1 MGSVNHA
8 ESSGASPARGS
19 PSATAALIA
28 TVDRGIGSVCRVL
41 LYLTMAIVFA
51 ILSINVGL
59 RYVAGTSLSWASE
72 LPELLFPW
80 MIVAGV
86 VLAAQHGSHIAVVIV
101 TQRLSESL
109 RRWVLSGGAL
119 IIIGL
124 YGYMA
129 TIAWPLLE
137 IAHDERT
144 PVLQVP
150 GSLTVSALMVGF
162 SMLAVVTLIRLP
174 GLWNPGN
181 TAHLEKAGEHS

>member
-1 MGSVNHA
+1 MSSVNHA

-19 PSATAALIA
+19 PSATAALMA

-101 TQRLSESL
+101 TKDHNRGLVFKAPVNANIVMQGLVWWLGNGHALFVKIRVNNTITRNPEAQNSPIIEHAA
-109 RRWVLSGGAL
+109 RR
-119 IIIGL
+119 
-124 YGYMA
+124 
-129 TIAWPLLE
+129 
-137 IAHDERT
+137 
-144 PVLQVP
+144 
-150 GSLTVSALMVGF
+150 
-162 SMLAVVTLIRLP
+162 
-174 GLWNPGN
+174 
-181 TAHLEKAGEHS
+181 

>member
-1 MGSVNHA
+1 MNSVPQTEPSRA
-8 ESSGASPARGS
+8 DTTRDK
-19 PSATAALIA
+19 PSALM
-28 TVDRGIGSVCRVL
+28 IGSLLLDRIIGAVCRGV
-41 LYLTMAIVFA
+41 LYLTMSIVFL

-86 VLAAQHGSHIAVVIV
+86 ILAAQHGSHIAVVIV
-101 TQRLSESL
+101 TQKLPENL
-109 RRWVLSGGAL
+109 RRWVLSTGSL
-119 IIIGL
+119 IVIGL

-129 TIAWPLLE
+129 CIAWPLME

-150 GSLTVSALMVGF
+150 GSVSVWALMLGF
-162 SMLAVVTLIRLP
+162 FLLAIVTLIRLP
-174 GLWNPGN
+174 RVWNPALHAN
-181 TAHLEKAGEHS
+181 LEHAGDHS